1 MDREAVTRGKMART
15 FLGIGLTSYGGPAIV
30 AQIRQVTVLRKG
42 WLTEEEFAES
52 LAFCQTLPGPIAVQ
66 TAAHIGWRLF
76 GGIGAF
82 IALTCYIFPAFLLIM
97 GLSAA
102 YFRYGSLALVAAVFK
117 GLGAVV
123 AGIVADSI
131 LTMARPSLKDW
142 RGVLIAAAAAAG
154 FFAGLN
160 TLLVLAGAAALG
172 CLLTYNS
179 AGLLA
184 AAVDVPKT
192 PSLSRST
199 RRTLSWVLGLAVFFS
214 AVVWATGL
222 YSARFPD
229 LGLAM
234 IKVNLLA
241 FGGGYT
247 AIALMYQHVV
257 TTHAWLTAKE
267 FIDGLAMGQI
277 TPGPV
282 IITATFIGYRVGGLT
297 GSLFSTFCVFWPSSL
312 LMVLLAPQF
321 ARVRRMRGMAAS
333 LRGLLAAFIAMLL
346 FVFWQVAQASL
357 TGLPTLAMA
366 ATGFAA
372 LRMKVNPAW
381 VILAAVALSL
391 VFFR

>member
-1 MDREAVTRGKMART
+1 MSKETVTRGKMART
-15 FLGIGLTSYGGPAIV
+15 FFWIGLTSYGGPAIV
-30 AQIRQVTVLRKG
+30 AQIRQVTVLRKR
-42 WLTEEEFAES
+42 WISEDEFAES

-76 GGIGAF
+76 GGAGAF
-82 IALTCYIFPAFLLIM
+82 LALTCYIFPAFLLM
-97 GLSAA
+97 VGLSAA
-102 YFRYGSLALVAAVFK
+102 YFRYGNLALVAAVFK

-123 AGIVADSI
+123 AGIVADSA
-131 LTMARPSLKDW
+131 LSMARPSMKDW

-154 FFAGLN
+154 FFTGLN
-160 TLLVLAGAAALG
+160 TLLVLAVAAMLG
-172 CLLTYNS
+172 CLLTFS
-179 AGLLA
+179 TAGLLA
-184 AAVDVPKT
+184 AAVDVP
-192 PSLSRST
+192 RSPPVNRSA
-199 RRTLSWVLGLAVFFS
+199 RRTLSWVLGLAAIFA
-214 AVVWATGL
+214 AVVWTTGL
-222 YSARFPD
+222 YSLQFPG

-257 TTHAWLTAKE
+257 TTHGWLTTKE

-282 IITATFIGYRVGGLT
+282 IITATFIGYRVGGLE
-297 GSLFSTFCVFWPSSL
+297 GSLFATFCVFWPSSL

-321 ARVRRMRGMAAS
+321 AKVRRMRVVAAS
-333 LRGLLAAFIAMLL
+333 VRGLLAAFIAMLL

-357 TGLPTLAMA
+357 TDVPTLALA
-366 ATGFAA
+366 GAGFAA

-381 VILAAVALSL
+381 VILASVALSL